1 MPPVFAHGRLRLYLL
16 KLLDE
21 APRHG
26 YEVIRLLEERFQGL
40 YAPSAGTVYPRLA
53 KLEAEGLV
61 THTTEGGRKV
71 YAITDAGRAEL
82 ADRGGELA
90 DLELEI
96 RESVAELAAEIRA
109 DVRGAAGDLRREVR
123 AAASEA
129 RRGSGTG
136 TAAGA
141 GEFGDLGDKESW
153 RAAKEEMRRAKQEW
167 KEQARRAKDESRRA
181 RDEAQRAR
189 RQAQEAQARARAQAQ
204 EEMQRIA
211 HRVQEHVQDHFARG
225 DWPTGVRE
233 GLTEL
238 AKEFGEFG
246 KDYGKGFGREF
257 GKDFGFG
264 GRTEP
269 QAGSGPDLRKPAP
282 AQPRTPE
289 YSETPEDFP
298 AQYVPEWAH
307 GDETGTGDPA
317 RDLDRLL
324 DRFRDDIRDAAR
336 DHGVSAEQLADTRR
350 HLSAAAARIGA
361 LLRGPKS

>member
-82 ADRGGELA
+82 ADRSGELA

-109 DVRGAAGDLRREVR
+109 DVRGAAGDLRREMR
-123 AAASEA
+123 AAASRA
-129 RRGSGTG
+129 RQG
-136 TAAGA
+136 TAGGA
-141 GEFGDLGDKESW
+141 SGESSEQPDQDTW
-153 RAAKEEMRRAKQEW
+153 RVAKEEMRRAKQEW

-181 RDEAQRAR
+181 REEAQRAR
-189 RQAQEAQARARAQAQ
+189 RQAKEAQDRARAQAQ
-204 EEMQRIA
+204 EEVQRIA
-211 HRVQEHVQDHFARG
+211 RRVQEQVQDHFARG
-225 DWPTGVRE
+225 DWPTGLRE

-246 KDYGKGFGREF
+246 MDFGRDL

-264 GRTEP
+264 RTGGTDPADRAAPP
-269 QAGSGPDLRKPAP
+269 Q
-282 AQPRTPE
+282 PE
-289 YSETPEDFP
+289 YSRTPEDFP
-298 AQYVPEWAH
+298 ADYEPAWAH
-307 GDETGTGDPA
+307 EPSSGDPA

-336 DHGVSAEQLADTRR
+336 DHGVTAGQLRDARR
-350 HLSAAAARIGA
+350 HLSTAAAHIGA
-361 LLRGPKS
+361 LLRTPKG

>member
-82 ADRGGELA
+82 ADRSGELA

-109 DVRGAAGDLRREVR
+109 DVRGAAGDLRREMR
-123 AAASEA
+123 AAASQA
-129 RRGSGTG
+129 RQGSPGG
-136 TAAGA
+136 NGAQEYAGAAGA
-141 GEFGDLGDKESW
+141 DDKEAW
-153 RAAKEEMRRAKQEW
+153 RAAKEEMRRVKQEW

-181 RDEAQRAR
+181 REEAQRAR
-189 RQAQEAQARARAQAQ
+189 RQAKEAQERARTQAQ
-204 EEMQRIA
+204 EEFQRIA
-211 HRVQEHVQDHFARG
+211 RHIQDQVQDHFTRG

-238 AKEFGEFG
+238 TKEFGDFGKEFG
-246 KDYGKGFGREF
+246 KGLA
-257 GKDFGFG
+257 KDFGFG
-264 GRTEP
+264 PAAGGP
-269 QAGSGPDLRKPAP
+269 QERAERAER
-282 AQPRTPE
+282 AEYAEYAE
-289 YSETPEDFP
+289 YSDTPKDFP
-298 AQYVPEWAH
+298 AAYEPPWAH
-307 GDETGTGDPA
+307 DESTGDPA

-336 DHGVSAEQLADTRR
+336 DHGVSAEQLRATRR
-350 HLSAAAARIGA
+350 HLSTAAAHIGA
-361 LLRGPKS
+361 VLRGPKV

>member
-1 MPPVFAHGRLRLYLL
+1 
-16 KLLDE
+16 
-21 APRHG
+21 
-26 YEVIRLLEERFQGL
+26 
-40 YAPSAGTVYPRLA
+40 
-53 KLEAEGLV
+53 
-61 THTTEGGRKV
+61 
-71 YAITDAGRAEL
+71 
-82 ADRGGELA
+82 
-90 DLELEI
+90 
-96 RESVAELAAEIRA
+96 
-109 DVRGAAGDLRREVR
+109 
-123 AAASEA
+123 
-129 RRGSGTG
+129 
-136 TAAGA
+136 
-141 GEFGDLGDKESW
+141 
-153 RAAKEEMRRAKQEW
+153 
-167 KEQARRAKDESRRA
+167 
-181 RDEAQRAR
+181 
-189 RQAQEAQARARAQAQ
+189 
-204 EEMQRIA
+204 MQRIA

-246 KDYGKGFGREF
+246 KDYGKDFGKEF

-269 QAGSGPDLRKPAP
+269 QPGSGPDLRKPTP
-282 AQPRTPE
+282 PQAQTPTPTPTPE

-336 DHGVSAEQLADTRR
+336 DHGVTAEQLGDTRR
-350 HLSAAAARIGA
+350 HLSTAAARIGA

>member
-82 ADRGGELA
+82 ADRSGELA

-109 DVRGAAGDLRREVR
+109 DVRGAAGDLRREMR

-129 RRGSGTG
+129 RHGSGAGDGEHGPFG
-136 TAAGA
+136 TA
-141 GEFGDLGDKESW
+141 GETNDKEAW
-153 RAAKEEMRRAKQEW
+153 RAAKEEMRRVKQEW

-211 HRVQEHVQDHFARG
+211 RRVQEQVQDHFTRG

-233 GLTEL
+233 GLAEL

-246 KDYGKGFGREF
+246 KDYAFGR
-257 GKDFGFG
+257 G
-264 GRTEP
+264 GSTDPGRAPTDTAP
-269 QAGSGPDLRKPAP
+269 GRRSPGPDFSK
-282 AQPRTPE
+282 
-289 YSETPEDFP
+289 TPEDFP
-298 AQYVPEWAH
+298 AGYEPSWTHE
-307 GDETGTGDPA
+307 EPTGDPA

-336 DHGVSAEQLADTRR
+336 DHGVSPDQLRDARR
-350 HLSAAAARIGA
+350 HLSTAAAHIGA
-361 LLRGPKS
+361 LLRTPKP